1 MSAASQAPVAPLS
14 GAVPASEAPASPL
27 LRLALTLDEVNL
39 ILEAVGALPFARV
52 YALVGRIQQ
61 QAAQQLQ
68 AAEAAPAPSAAG

>member
-1 MSAASQAPVAPLS
+1 MSPAPQSQASQATQA
-14 GAVPASEAPASPL
+14 AEAPSSPQL
-27 LRLALTLDEVNL
+27 KLVLTLDEVNL

-68 AAEAAPAPSAAG
+68 AADAPPAA